1 MSIGGRALG
10 KMHGPFVTALVC
22 PRLHWMMWFEP
33 YTVHIT
39 KKTAEPVETNTVRVL
54 GEVENSQLD
63 LLLIPLDIT
72 LHTL

>member
-33 YTVHIT
+33 YTVHIQ
-39 KKTAEPVETNTVRVL
+39 
-54 GEVENSQLD
+54 ENSRASGNKYCKGLGRSGKQS
-63 LLLIPLDIT
+63 T
-72 LHTL
+72 